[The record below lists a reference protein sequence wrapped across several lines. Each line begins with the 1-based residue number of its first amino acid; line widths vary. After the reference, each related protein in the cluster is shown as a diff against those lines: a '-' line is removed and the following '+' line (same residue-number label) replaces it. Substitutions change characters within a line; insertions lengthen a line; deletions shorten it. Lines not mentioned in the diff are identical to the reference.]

1 MEAALFQDTPALL
14 AAQLDPKTQKAAEEA
29 FAQQQRSN
37 PRQLAS
43 ELVACLGNASLSP
56 AVRQLAATLAKRFTA
71 PRRALGALGE
81 WNAGAVEGFRNAL
94 WQALASGPEP
104 PVARALC
111 VAVAE
116 EASDATQP
124 WPAASSN
131 CVAGLNAAPG
141 SPQATVALTLCAALA
156 DGDDAKVGLAG
167 DASISEV
174 MTPLQQHLSSDAE
187 TGVLAV
193 KAACTLAIR
202 CSSAARKQVLAP
214 SLAKAVLQA
223 TQVFLTK
230 DESKGVECLDAL
242 VDAAGEAPAFLA
254 ADAGQLLGL
263 VGAAANA
270 AQFEPE
276 TRSRALEVALALAE
290 AAPAVARRHA
300 SDVVTNV
307 IPVAVGLSRTPE
319 DITPEE
325 WAAQPCPLL
334 ALADCDDEGEHVR
347 GGDQALRRLAAT
359 LGKKVAPK
367 LLGDAGPALASER
380 WEDRRAALASL
391 HALALGAPKELKV
404 HLATVATVASQT
416 FERYASGNED
426 PRCVLEA
433 CRLVGALSCA
443 SGEPYQRAAAKKKV
457 PSPLLA
463 IAQALS
469 GVTSGRVA
477 GALCAAASLYATAG
491 NDDVEEQSAWV
502 EDSLNVLVP
511 ALARALGASN
521 GDASAQKAVL
531 EAIGAIA
538 SRADSVFGPHYATLM
553 PLLAQA
559 LQGTQASQSEEVA
572 QMRARAIE
580 CAAAIGAA
588 VPSQFRNDAPAVLTA
603 LVADA
608 SVPPPTNDTAEDDV
622 DDLALSTL
630 LPAAIRIVATCGA
643 QHLGDA
649 ALEAVAKPLLVAAQA
664 ETQISH
670 SNNVGDEDVRRE
682 ASGIYSCVI
691 GGHRVAVNLRA
702 IWGKEKA
709 CDLLGEL
716 AEACGPALPPSVACA
731 FASALAS
738 NQTCIGAEA
747 VRSTAS
753 CSLAQVAGSAVSAF
767 REDASR
773 KPQASA
779 LIDGALRSTSDAL
792 QAERSDEARPL
803 HVRALSD
810 VLEHVAQSHV
820 GGLEAGLLEGSKPSP
835 LADSVDDQFLDS
847 LVKSLIAAAKESDTR
862 RDKVEQDL
870 KADGAFD
877 DDDGDALAEALEAE
891 DQLQENVVNAI
902 GWALKAKRD
911 AFADSTF
918 KSTVLPHYAPVL
930 TKANA
935 REKDVHAALCTLI
948 DVVEHGGASGLVAQA
963 APTVLGVSLRLVGA
977 RETSAGVRATAAYG
991 VAVVARKCSDALKAV
1006 DVNQACAVLKA
1017 VVDAGGASADDDDD
1031 EETKARAV
1039 ENAAN
1044 AVVAVAD
1051 ALYAPDSSER
1061 QQLVGWWL
1069 GALPFEEDDEEA
1081 RRAHRTLVN
1090 GLERGDPA
1098 LRAHL
1103 PLVTARLADA
1113 LSTLEGSPPSSP
1125 TKPCE
1130 TPLDSNTAQRAVRA
1144 LKGVNAE
1151 QPAAVQAAYAG
1162 LMKPAQEALQKALAS
1177 A

>member
-1 MEAALFQDTPALL
+1 MEAALFRDTPALL
-14 AAQLDPKTQKAAEEA
+14 AAQLEPKTQKAAEEA

-37 PRQLAS
+37 PRQLAG
-43 ELVACLGNASLSP
+43 ELVACLGNA
-56 AVRQLAATLAKRFTA
+56 QLATPVRHLAAVLAKRFTA
-71 PRRALGALGE
+71 PRRALGALGD
-81 WNAGAVEGFRNAL
+81 WDPAAVAGFRNGL

-104 PVARALC
+104 LVARALC
-111 VAVAE
+111 VTVSE
-116 EASDATQP
+116 EASDGNQP
-124 WPAASSN
+124 WAEAN
-131 CVAGLNAAPG
+131 RDCVAGLGAAPG
-141 SPQATVALTLCAALA
+141 TPQATIALTLCAALA
-156 DGDDAKVGLAG
+156 DGDDDKVGLAG
-167 DASISEV
+167 DAAVAEV
-174 MTPLQQHLSSDAE
+174 APRLQQHLASDAA

-193 KAACTLAIR
+193 KAACRVAIR

-214 SLAKAVLQA
+214 ACAQACLKA
-223 TQVFLTK
+223 TERFLTS
-230 DESKGVECLDAL
+230 DETKGVECLDAL

-254 ADAGQLLGL
+254 ADAGQLLAL

-300 SDVVTNV
+300 PDVVANV
-307 IPVAVGLSRTPE
+307 IPVAVGLSKCPE
-319 DITPEE
+319 EIDAAE

-367 LLGDAGPALASER
+367 LLGDAGPALASAK

-391 HALALGAPKELKV
+391 HALALGAPKELKL
-404 HLATVATVASQT
+404 HLATVATVAAST
-416 FERYASGNED
+416 FERYAQQNED

-443 SGEPYQRAAAKKKV
+443 PGEPYQRQAAKNKV
-457 PSPLLA
+457 PSPLKA
-463 IAQALS
+463 IAQALQ
-469 GVTSGRVA
+469 GVTSARVA

-491 NDDVEEQSAWV
+491 SDDVDEQAAWV
-502 EDSLNVLVP
+502 QDSLDVLVP
-511 ALARALGASN
+511 ALARALGASS

-531 EAIGAIA
+531 EAIGAVA
-538 SRADSVFGPHYATLM
+538 SRADNAFGPHYATLI

-559 LQGTQASQSEEVA
+559 LQGTQASASEEVA

-588 VPSQFRNDAPAVLTA
+588 VPAQFRADAPAVLTA

-608 SVPPPTNDTAEDDV
+608 SMPPSTSDTAEDDV

-649 ALEAVAKPLLVAAQA
+649 VLEAVAKPLLVAASA

-670 SNNVGDEDVRRE
+670 QLNAGDEDVRRE
-682 ASGIYSCVI
+682 APGTYSCVI

-716 AEACGPALPPSVACA
+716 AEACGPALPAGA
-731 FASALAS
+731 AAGFASALAS
-738 NQTCIGAEA
+738 NQTAIGAEA

-753 CSLAQVAGSAVSAF
+753 CSLAQVAGAAVSAF

-779 LIDGALRSTSDAL
+779 LIDGALRSTADAL

-803 HVRALSD
+803 HVRALAD

-820 GGLEAGLLEGSKPSP
+820 GGLEAGLLDGSKPAP
-835 LADSVDDQFLDS
+835 LADAVDDRFLDT
-847 LVKSLIAAAKESDTR
+847 LVQALIAAAKESDAR
-862 RDKVEQDL
+862 RDQVEADL

-891 DQLQENVVNAI
+891 DQLQENVVNAV

-911 AFADSTF
+911 AFANSTF
-918 KSTVLPHYAPVL
+918 KASVLPHYAPLL

-948 DVVEHGGASGLVAQA
+948 DVVEHGGASELVAQA

-977 RETSAGVRATAAYG
+977 RETSAGVRATACYG
-991 VAVVARKCSDALKAV
+991 VAVVARKAPGALKSV
-1006 DVNQACAVLKA
+1006 DVTQACAVLKA
-1017 VVDAGGASADDDDD
+1017 VVDAKGGDDDD

-1044 AVVAVAD
+1044 AVYAVAEV
-1051 ALYAPDSSER
+1051 YAADSPER
-1061 QQLVGWWL
+1061 QQLIGWWL
-1069 GALPFEEDDEEA
+1069 GALPFAEDDEEA
-1081 RRAHRTLVN
+1081 RRDHRSICN

-1098 LRAHL
+1098 MRAHL

-1113 LSTLEGSPPSSP
+1113 LSTLEGSPPASP
-1125 TKPCE
+1125 SKPCE
-1130 TPLDSNTAQRAVRA
+1130 APLDASTAQRAVRA
-1144 LKGVNAE
+1144 LKGLNAE
-1151 QPAAVQAAYAG
+1151 QPQAVQSAYAG
-1162 LMKPAQEALQKALAS
+1162 LEKPSQDALQKALAS